1 MTREQII
8 QALEECAE
16 RKCQP
21 TVASAL
27 DVIRELQEEVNTS
40 KVMIDLL
47 QRDIADRDAMLEKK
61 VEEVHP
67 EFMRDYRA
75 MREELEGLYDD
86 LADAHQQIKELH
98 AEIKE
103 LRKGE
108 ETQ

>member
-27 DVIRELQEEVNTS
+27 DVIRELQEEVDAC
-40 KVMIDLL
+40 KVMMALL
-47 QRDIADRDAMLEKK
+47 ERDVADRDAVLEKK
-61 VEEVHP
+61 VEEIYP

-75 MREELEGLYDD
+75 MREELEGLYEE
-86 LADAHQQIKELH
+86 LA
-98 AEIKE
+98 E
-103 LRKGE
+103 LRKKERGE
-108 ETQ
+108 A